1 MTRGVRRAPDGGAVL
16 RLDSRERLALR
27 QLCVELQV
35 RLGTRPALGGPPNQP
50 EPSAPPLDPL
60 EAMLGNLGA
69 GAGEDPRLPRDPVL
83 ARLLPDAYDSDLDGG
98 RAAGEFRRFTEAELR
113 DTKSQ
118 AAQTVLETLA
128 DDRSAKVVLTA
139 EQAEIWTAALN
150 DLRLSLGVALGVSE
164 DHRRRRDLTDPLYPR
179 AVVYDWLTWLQASL
193 LEVLDR

>member
-1 MTRGVRRAPDGGAVL
+1 MTRGVRRASDGGAVI

-35 RLGTRPALGGPPNQP
+35 RLGTRPALGGPLNPPKTPEQP
-50 EPSAPPLDPL
+50 VDPL
-60 EAMLGNLGA
+60 EAMLGNLG
-69 GAGEDPRLPRDPVL
+69 GDGEDPRLPRDPVL
-83 ARLLPDAYDSDLDGG
+83 ARLLPDAYDTDLDGG

-128 DDRSAKVVLTA
+128 DDRSAKVILSA

-193 LEVLDR
+193 LEILDR